1 MELVDMGGG
10 GEGKP
15 MHAVFASSVPRAG
28 EVIEP
33 QAGSLMEVVAVH
45 HLVSDLDSGRTPGH
59 RILVPYV
66 YLEPIEEDEDEAEGS
81 DEEDE

>member
-1 MELVDMGGG
+1 MSG

-15 MHAVFASSVPRAG
+15 MHAVFASSVPREG

-45 HLVSDLDSGRTPGH
+45 HMVSDLDPSRTPGH

-66 YLEPIEEDEDEAEGS
+66 YLEPIEEDEDEADDDGED
-81 DEEDE
+81 DE